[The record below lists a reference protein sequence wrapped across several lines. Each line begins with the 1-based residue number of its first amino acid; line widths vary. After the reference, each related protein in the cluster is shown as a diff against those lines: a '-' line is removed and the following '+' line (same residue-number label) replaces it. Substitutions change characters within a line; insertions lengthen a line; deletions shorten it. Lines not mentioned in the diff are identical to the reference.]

1 MTNSR
6 PSIPV
11 PFEGADGAC
20 EGFLRL
26 GEGAGVKEKR
36 KALASAMREFAFG
49 MARFADSLDPGPVRT
64 PKHWDFHS
72 IVELFEGTVQEV
84 LTTEEK
90 KRAWQT
96 MEAPTPQAASRGRD

>member
-1 MTNSR
+1 MSNSR
-6 PSIPV
+6 TSIPV

-20 EGFLRL
+20 EAFLRL
-26 GEGAGVKEKR
+26 GEEAGVEEKR

-49 MARFADSLDPGPVRT
+49 MARFADSLDPGPVHT

-72 IVELFEGTVQEV
+72 IVELFDRTVQEV

-90 KRAWQT
+90 KRGWQT
-96 MEAPTPQAASRGRD
+96 MEPPTPHAASRGGD